1 MITQKDDNII
11 VDFKNFDTESYK
23 VFLQSKKLP
32 EYNLSYDWQKDT
44 YQLKCPARFAHIF
57 GLKETHIDKGWLP
70 VADYL
75 FDYQKFFCM
84 VSLTIKRYA
93 DWIDTG
99 LGKTAIYLEFARQVE
114 HRTGRK
120 VLLIVPLN
128 IIPQTIDE
136 AMKFYG
142 AEYKI
147 ERLWSRSDMKEWCK
161 KPNGGIG
168 IVNPEKFIPRN
179 ENETISELQ
188 YLGGV
193 ILDEASILK
202 TGGGKIK
209 WALIKSCRGIEYK
222 LTGTATPAPN
232 EAMEYASQGSFL
244 EKLRNEGDI
253 LWTYFTRKKDGTW
266 KVKNHAQDAFYRF
279 MSSWS
284 VYLRNPVNYGF
295 ADNLKDLPEPIIT
308 KYIIPATKEQSHFMQ
323 GIPDK
328 LGQLSLFVNKGKKIS
343 MVERSKFSQLAKG
356 FSYDKNGK
364 NPKEIASNKPAF
376 IIDLIKKGVAAGS
389 QVLVWT
395 VFNEEC
401 EVLKKLLTCVNFS
414 IDVLSGK
421 VPKDRRPDI
430 IDKFQKGKTDVLISK
445 ASMLGFGLNFQN
457 CDYMIFSGFN
467 DSFEQFYQAV
477 RRAYRYGQTKAVKI
491 HIPYIT
497 ELEGTVWQNIE
508 RKQEQFICDTTKQEK
523 NYLAAMKGVLKNDKR

>member
-11 VDFKNFDTESYK
+11 VDFKKFDTKSYK
-23 VFLQSKKLP
+23 IFLQSKKLP
-32 EYNLSYDWQKDT
+32 EYNLSYTWKTDS

-57 GLKETHIDKGWLP
+57 GLKETFVDKGFLP
-70 VADYL
+70 IAEHL
-75 FDYQKFFCM
+75 FDYQKFICKQA
-84 VSLTIKRYA
+84 LRIKRYA
-93 DWIDTG
+93 VWADTG
-99 LGKTAIYLEFARQVE
+99 LGKTAIYLEFARQIE

-142 AEYKI
+142 KKYQI
-147 ERLWSRSDMKEWCK
+147 ERLWSRSDMKEWCT
-161 KPNGGIG
+161 KPGGGIG
-168 IVNPEKFIPRN
+168 IVNPEKFIPRD
-179 ENETISELQ
+179 EQETVSELQ

-193 ILDEASILK
+193 VLDEASLLK

-222 LTGTATPAPN
+222 MSCTATPAPN

-253 LWTYFTRKKDGTW
+253 LWTYFTRKKDGSW

-308 KYIIPATKEQSHFMQ
+308 KYIIPATKEQREFMQ
-323 GIPDK
+323 TIPDK
-328 LGQLSLFVNKGKKIS
+328 MGQLSLFVNKGKKIT

-356 FSYDKNGK
+356 FSYDKHGK

-376 IIDLIKKGVAAGS
+376 IVDLIKRGVASGS

-421 VPKDRRPDI
+421 VSKDRRPDI
-430 IDKFQKGKTDVLISK
+430 IDRFQKGKTDVLISK

-477 RRAYRYGQTKAVKI
+477 RRSYRYGQTKPVKI

-508 RKQEQFICDTTKQEK
+508 RKQEQFIYDTTKQEK
-523 NYLAAMKGVLKNDKR
+523 NYLAAMKGVLKNDTE

>member
-1 MITQKDDNII
+1 MITQKNDNII
-11 VDFKNFDTESYK
+11 VDFKNFDADSYK
-23 VFLQSKKLP
+23 IFLQSKKLP
-32 EYNLSYDWQKDT
+32 EYNLKYDWKTDS
-44 YQLKCPARFAHIF
+44 YQLKCPARFAHVF
-57 GLKETHIDKGWLP
+57 GMEETHIDKGWLP
-70 VADYL
+70 LADHL
-75 FDYQKFFCM
+75 FDYQQFICKQA
-84 VSLTIKRYA
+84 LEIKRFA
-93 DWIDTG
+93 VWADTG
-99 LGKTAIYLEFARQVE
+99 LGKTNIYLEFARQVE

-128 IIPQTIDE
+128 IIPQTITE
-136 AMKFYG
+136 AHKFYG
-142 AEYKI
+142 AAYQI
-147 ERLWSRSDMKEWCK
+147 ERLWSRSDMKDWCK
-161 KPNGGIG
+161 KLGGGIG

-179 ENETISELQ
+179 ESEIISELQ

-193 ILDEASILK
+193 ILDEASLLK

-209 WALIKSCRGIEYK
+209 WSLIKSCRGIEYK
-222 LTGTATPAPN
+222 MSCTATPAPN
-232 EAMEYASQGSFL
+232 EAMEYASQGSWL

-253 LWTYFTRKKDGTW
+253 LWTYFTRKKDGSW

-284 VYLRNPVNYGF
+284 VYLRNPINYGF

-308 KYIIPATKEQSHFMQ
+308 KYIVPCTKEQWEFVQ
-323 GIPDK
+323 AIPDK
-328 LGQLSLFVNKGKKIS
+328 TGQMSLFINKGKKIT

-364 NPKEIASNKPAF
+364 SPKEIPSNKPAF
-376 IIDLIKKGVAAGS
+376 IVDLIKKEVATGS

-421 VPKDRRPDI
+421 VPKMRRPDI
-430 IDKFQKGKTDVLISK
+430 IEKFQTGKTDVLISK

-457 CDYMIFSGFN
+457 CDCMIFSGFN

-477 RRAYRYGQTKAVKI
+477 RRSYRYGQTKAVKI
-491 HIPYIT
+491 HIPYIK

-508 RKQEQFICDTTKQEK
+508 RKQEQFIYDTTKQEK
-523 NYLAAMKGVLKNDKR
+523 NYLAAMKGVLKNET

>member
-1 MITQKDDNII
+1 MITQKDNTIT
-11 VDFKNFDTESYK
+11 VNFNKFDTESYK
-23 VFLQSKKLP
+23 VFLLSKKLP
-32 EYNLSYDWQKDT
+32 EYNLTYGWKTDT
-44 YQLKCPARFAHIF
+44 YQLKCPARFAYVF
-57 GLKETHIDKGWLP
+57 GLKETYVDKGFLP
-70 VADYL
+70 ISDHL
-75 FDYQKFFCM
+75 FDYQQFICKQA
-84 VSLTIKRYA
+84 LKIKRFA
-93 DWIDTG
+93 VWADTG
-99 LGKTAIYLEFARQVE
+99 LGKTNIYLEFARQVE
-114 HRTGRK
+114 YRTGRK
-120 VLLIVPLN
+120 VLIIVPLN
-128 IIPQTIDE
+128 IIPQTITE
-136 AMKFYG
+136 AQKFYG
-142 AEYKI
+142 AALPI
-147 ERLWSRSDMKEWCK
+147 ERVWSRNDLKEWCK
-161 KPNGGIG
+161 KPGAGIG

-179 ENETISELQ
+179 ESEIISELQ

-193 ILDEASILK
+193 VLDEASLLK

-209 WALIKSCRGIEYK
+209 WSLIKSCRGIEYK
-222 LTGTATPAPN
+222 MSCTATPAPN

-253 LWTYFTRKKDGTW
+253 LWTYFTRKKDGSW

-308 KYIIPATKEQSHFMQ
+308 KYHVPITPEQQNFVQ
-323 GIPDK
+323 TIPDK
-328 LGQLSLFVNKGKKIS
+328 TGQLTLFINKGKKIT

-364 NPKEIASNKPAF
+364 SPKKIPSNKPAF
-376 IIDLIKKGVAAGS
+376 IVDLIKKEVATGS

-421 VPKDRRPDI
+421 VPKNRRPEI
-430 IDKFQKGKTDVLISK
+430 IEKFQSGKTDVLISK

-457 CDYMIFSGFN
+457 CDCMIFSGFN

-477 RRAYRYGQTKAVKI
+477 RRSYRYGQTRPVKI
-491 HIPYIT
+491 HIPYIV
-497 ELEGTVWQNIE
+497 ELEGTVFQNIQ
-508 RKQEQFICDTTKQEK
+508 RKQEQFIFDTTKQEK
-523 NYLAAMKGVLKNDKR
+523 NYLEAMKGVLNATK